1 MFRSDLLQQKRILIT
16 GGGTGLGKGM
26 ATRFLELG
34 ATVYI
39 CGRREEV
46 IKETAVE
53 LAPEGSIHAIPCDI
67 RNLDAV
73 ESMIEK
79 IWSKGPLDILVNNA
93 AGNFIARS
101 EDLSPRAFES
111 VIGIVLMGTLH
122 CTMACGRR
130 WLKSGHR
137 GTVLSISATYAPV
150 GSAYV
155 VPSAISKAGVEAL
168 TRSLAVEWG
177 DRGIRMN
184 AIAPGPI
191 PTQGA
196 FSRVVP
202 FPQLEKAA
210 LDRNPLHRFG
220 TVEELANLAAFLVS
234 GGSGYINGEVIR
246 MDGGEFLQGAGEFSN
261 LGRILTEEDWQAL
274 KPRKRPD

>member
-1 MFRSDLLQQKRILIT
+1 MFRSGLLQQKRLLIT

-26 ATRFLELG
+26 AERFLELG

-46 IKETAVE
+46 LKQTTAE
-53 LAPEGSIHAIPCDI
+53 LAPKGPIQAIPCDV

-73 ESMIEK
+73 ETMIDRM
-79 IWSKGPLDILVNNA
+79 WNDGPLDILINNA
-93 AGNFIARS
+93 AGNFIART
-101 EDLSPRAFES
+101 EELSPRAFES

-177 DRGIRMN
+177 GRGIRMN

-202 FPQLEKAA
+202 LPQLQAAA

-220 TVEELANLAAFLVS
+220 TIEELANLAAFLVS
-234 GGSGYINGEVIR
+234 DGSGYINGEIIR

-261 LGRILTEEDWQAL
+261 LGRILKEDDWQAL
-274 KPRKRPD
+274 KPRKRSS

>member
-1 MFRSDLLQQKRILIT
+1 MFQADLLRDKRILIT
-16 GGGTGLGKGM
+16 GGGTGLGKAM
-26 ATRFLELG
+26 ARRFLELG
-34 ATVYI
+34 ATVHI
-39 CGRREEV
+39 CGRREDVLE
-46 IKETAVE
+46 ETAAE
-53 LAPEGSIHAIPCDI
+53 LTAVGPVHALACDV

-73 ESMIEK
+73 EGMIGS
-79 IWSKGPLDILVNNA
+79 IWTEGPLDILVNNA
-93 AGNFIARS
+93 AGNFIART
-101 EDLSPRAFES
+101 EELSPRAFES
-111 VIGIVLMGTLH
+111 VIGIVLLGTLH
-122 CTMACGRR
+122 ATMACGRR
-130 WLKSGHR
+130 WLKEKNK

-196 FSRVVP
+196 FSRVLP
-202 FPQLEKAA
+202 RPELETLA
-210 LDRNPLHRFG
+210 LERNPLHRFG
-220 TVEELANLAAFLVS
+220 TTEELANLAAFLVS
-234 GGSGYINGEVIR
+234 DGSGYINGEVIR

-261 LGRILTEEDWQAL
+261 LGRVLTDEDWAAL
-274 KPRKRPD
+274 KPRKAKR

>member
-1 MFRSDLLQQKRILIT
+1 MFRSDLLRQKRILIT

-26 ATRFLELG
+26 AERFLELG

-39 CGRREEV
+39 CGRREQV
-46 IKETAVE
+46 LQQTAAE
-53 LAPEGSIHAIPCDI
+53 LAPKGTIHPLACDI

-73 ESMIEK
+73 ETLIDQ
-79 IWSKGPLDILVNNA
+79 IWSNGPLDILVNNA
-93 AGNFIARS
+93 AGNFIART
-101 EDLSPRAFES
+101 EELSPRAFES

-122 CTMACGRR
+122 STMACGRR
-130 WLKSGHR
+130 WLKSGHH

-155 VPSAISKAGVEAL
+155 VPSAISKAAVEAL

-202 FPQLEKAA
+202 LRQLEAAA

-234 GGSGYINGEVIR
+234 DGSGYINGEVIR

-261 LGRILTEEDWQAL
+261 LGRILKEEDWQAL
-274 KPRKRPD
+274 KPRK